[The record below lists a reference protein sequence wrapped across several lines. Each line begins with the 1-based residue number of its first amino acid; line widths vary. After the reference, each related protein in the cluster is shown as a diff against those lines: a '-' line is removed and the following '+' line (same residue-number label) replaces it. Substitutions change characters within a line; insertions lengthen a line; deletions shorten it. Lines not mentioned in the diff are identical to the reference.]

1 MVNSSASAT
10 LTSTRNSS
18 SGEKFSLHLS
28 ASRPPCMPGR
38 YDRGFSLVE
47 LMIGVVLASLIMGI
61 GLPTFQ
67 DFIMG
72 QRLRAISTDLH
83 IALMTA
89 RSEAIKRNR
98 VVELKP
104 ISGSWS
110 EGWVIPSPIDD
121 DPDILRFK
129 QSGEVAIDEMDGA
142 LEARFTPMG
151 RVESPVN
158 FEIEVGPQNSAAL
171 ACLQLRLDGRI
182 DYIKEA
188 CPDNV

>member
-10 LTSTRNSS
+10 FPSTRTSS
-18 SGEKFSLHLS
+18 GGEKFTPGFS
-28 ASRPPCMPGR
+28 ASRPTCLSGR
-38 YDRGFSLVE
+38 RDRGFSLVE
-47 LMIGVVLASLIMGI
+47 LMIGVVLASLILGI

-67 DFIMG
+67 DFITE
-72 QRLRAISTDLH
+72 QRLRAASADLH

-104 ISGSWS
+104 IAGGWS
-110 EGWVIPSPIDD
+110 DGWVIPSPIDD

-129 QSGEVAIDEMDGA
+129 QTGEVAIDETDGA
-142 LEARFTPMG
+142 LEAKFTPMG
-151 RVESPVN
+151 RVLSPVN
-158 FEIEVGPQNSAAL
+158 FQLEADPQNSGAH
-171 ACLQLRLDGRI
+171 ACLQLRSDGRI

-188 CPDNV
+188 CPDNA